1 MAFASD
7 HDTIRLALSASI
19 KDALRDTTIG
29 ICNYADPSIIDFHI
43 RNAHAEHPAVLPLL
57 SEYLFYRLGDRR
69 CDVSQQSNRLIEGIA
84 TDAQCPVAG
93 YRAPS
98 SSSSLQWPYNS
109 HLSGCLGY
117 KNHHGQGLTLI
128 DFLREARVL
137 DGKLSQGPVQAG
149 SQQSH
154 GSLLCLP
161 GSVSTDLRAETSET
175 KTNLSL
181 SKAKVI
187 QTLVSLGSSLRH
199 RTDPYIDCASF
210 NISHLSRSDHGG
222 PQQYGRGPDP
232 FPKKVFRMLEETEQE
247 NLSEIVSF
255 FSHGRAFAVHDES
268 RFVKEIL
275 PRYFQQTKWS
285 SFTRQLHLWG
295 FTRIQNGPDAG
306 GFYHELFIRGKP
318 AFCLYMKR
326 VGIPSANVDR
336 RKLKSRANE
345 SADPDFYSMKPAC

>member
-7 HDTIRLALSASI
+7 HEAIRLALSASI
-19 KDALRDTTIG
+19 KDALIDTTTG
-29 ICNYADPSIIDFHI
+29 FLNYTDRSIIDFHL
-43 RNAHAEHPAVLPLL
+43 RNACYADHPAVLPLL
-57 SEYLFYRLGDRR
+57 SEYLFNSLGQR
-69 CDVSQQSNRLIEGIA
+69 CGIPQQGSPFMERIP
-84 TDAQCPVAG
+84 TDAQCTVAG
-93 YRAPS
+93 YRAPNSTCSLPWRYS
-98 SSSSLQWPYNS
+98 SHWSE
-109 HLSGCLGY
+109 CLGY
-117 KNHHGQGLTLI
+117 KNQLGQGSALV
-128 DFLREARVL
+128 DFLRTARIQ
-137 DGKLSQGPVQAG
+137 DGTQSQGPVQAG
-149 SQQSH
+149 SQQAH

-161 GSVSTDLRAETSET
+161 DSVETDHHADTTETITELSPS
-175 KTNLSL
+175 KT
-181 SKAKVI
+181 KVI
-187 QTLVSLGSSLRH
+187 PTLVSLGSSLRH
-199 RTDPYIDCASF
+199 RSDPYIDCASF
-210 NISHLSRSDHGG
+210 NISHLSYSDRSGS
-222 PQQYGRGPDP
+222 QQHGRGTDP
-232 FPKKVFRMLEETEQE
+232 FPKKVFRMLEEIEQE

-255 FSHGRAFAVHDES
+255 FSHGRAFAVHNES

-306 GFYHELFIRGKP
+306 GFYHELFIRGKS